1 MTSHNVH
8 PMFPAEDAFTNRTAS
23 NYSRGPHTAADYGLY
38 EARSLGY
45 QRVSLAPPPSVIYRR
60 NQMRRTAI
68 EVIGCV
74 VCLVLLV
81 WMAVTPD
88 DAVVRAQMEDVQ

>member
-1 MTSHNVH
+1 MKT
-8 PMFPAEDAFTNRTAS
+8 PA
-23 NYSRGPHTAADYGLY
+23 NYSHGPHTAADYGLY

-45 QRVSLAPPPSVIYRR
+45 QRVSMAPPPSVIYRR

-74 VCLVLLV
+74 VMLGLLV
-81 WMAVTPD
+81 WFATAPD
-88 DAVVRAQMEDVQ
+88 TAVVRAQVEDVQ